1 MKGMTNEFDLS
12 VYSEKLEQAELG
24 EKERQWVQELLE
36 RLEQVT
42 AENLRLRK
50 ALLRVS
56 GHSGSRMSTKLKDA
70 LYE

>member
-1 MKGMTNEFDLS
+1 MTNEFDLAA
-12 VYSEKLEQAELG
+12 YSDKLEQATLG
-24 EKERQWVQELLE
+24 DNERQWVQEILE

-56 GHSGSRMSTKLKDA
+56 GQSGSRMSTKLKDA